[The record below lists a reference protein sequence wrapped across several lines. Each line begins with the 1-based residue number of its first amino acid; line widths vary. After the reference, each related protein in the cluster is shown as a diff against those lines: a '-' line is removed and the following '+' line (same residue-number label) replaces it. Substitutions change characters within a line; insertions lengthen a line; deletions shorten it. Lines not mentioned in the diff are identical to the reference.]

1 MSWGLQFQM
10 AARILGRG
18 KSCFY
23 APTSA
28 ELLNLNV
35 TASWCRFGPRIY
47 TLCDMG
53 DSCILSLI
61 MQSSAA
67 AVLTN

>member
-1 MSWGLQFQM
+1 MSWRLEFQV
-10 AARILGRG
+10 AARILESG
-18 KSCFY
+18 KTCFY
-23 APTSA
+23 ASTSA
-28 ELLNLNV
+28 ALLNVIV
-35 TASWCRFGPRIY
+35 TASWCRFGPRMY

-67 AVLTN
+67 AALTN

>member
-1 MSWGLQFQM
+1 
-10 AARILGRG
+10 
-18 KSCFY
+18 
-23 APTSA
+23 
-28 ELLNLNV
+28 
-35 TASWCRFGPRIY
+35 
-47 TLCDMG
+47 LCDMG